1 MQDMRNV
8 YQSTQIDLNDDD
20 MEVELATPW
29 QRIGAYLI
37 NILIGGVLY
46 LPMVFGVAIPAYQ
59 NSVAQAQG
67 LPVAADGG
75 MSTGSAVMMGISGLL
90 LLAYLI
96 YQAVIM
102 SRDGQSLGK
111 KIMKIKVVDLDG
123 YNPGFKGVVLMREI
137 VFNIITS
144 VLSLIPFLGVL
155 VSFGVSIARLVMIFL
170 DSNDRRTLQDM
181 LAKTMVVKA

>member
-1 MQDMRNV
+1 
-8 YQSTQIDLNDDD
+8 
-20 MEVELATPW
+20 
-29 QRIGAYLI
+29 
-37 NILIGGVLY
+37 
-46 LPMVFGVAIPAYQ
+46 
-59 NSVAQAQG
+59 
-67 LPVAADGG
+67 
-75 MSTGSAVMMGISGLL
+75 MGISGLL

-155 VSFGVSIARLVMIFL
+155 VSFGVSIALLVMIFL